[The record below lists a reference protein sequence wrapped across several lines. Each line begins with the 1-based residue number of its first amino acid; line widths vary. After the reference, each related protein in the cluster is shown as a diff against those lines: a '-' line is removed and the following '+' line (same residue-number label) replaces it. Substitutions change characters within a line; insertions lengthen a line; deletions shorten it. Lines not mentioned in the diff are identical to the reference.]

1 MTLILAVAIIWHF
14 LGKAAGVLL
23 PRPQKMP
30 QVGGKLPRSSS
41 ICGGGVFF
49 IQPLELAST
58 MILTEEVNFS
68 ELFEPF
74 LTNKIESSFDNCKDI
89 I

>member
-1 MTLILAVAIIWHF
+1 MYKTCSRF
-14 LGKAAGVLL
+14 
-23 PRPQKMP
+23 
-30 QVGGKLPRSSS
+30 PRSSS
-41 ICGGGVFF
+41 TCGEFFF
-49 IQPLELAST
+49 IPALELVIT

-74 LTNKIESSFDNCKDI
+74 LTNKIESSFNNRKDI